1 MRTSPPVI
9 IVTNC
14 TNRKRAAGRVLKLSR
29 RLVGEDLTATVDSW
43 KQKLATSPGR
53 ISVDKLYAGRSVVEA
68 RRAAAAAPAD
78 LYFVS
83 AGLGLVPSTAESPA
97 YDLTASESEGGL
109 PAVLGRFSVSAA
121 DWWMAVTRGHGV
133 LSLLR
138 SHSDAILLLA
148 LPADYVTLLAHDL
161 ASASGADTKRLRIFT
176 SRPGR
181 AALPG
186 ALIDAAI
193 PYDGRLESIPK
204 YDGTLVDFPQRAL
217 RHFVVEL
224 HGHRLSLEEGC
235 SRVQTALAGRS
246 VRQTPLRARVSDDQV
261 RALLQ
266 ENWVTCK
273 GQSGRLLRYLRDE
286 SRIACEQARFGAIWR
301 EVRDERAAA
310 KRAN

>member
-121 DWWMAVTRGHGV
+121 DWWMAR
-133 LSLLR
+133 
-138 SHSDAILLLA
+138 
-148 LPADYVTLLAHDL
+148 
-161 ASASGADTKRLRIFT
+161 
-176 SRPGR
+176 
-181 AALPG
+181 
-186 ALIDAAI
+186 
-193 PYDGRLESIPK
+193 
-204 YDGTLVDFPQRAL
+204 
-217 RHFVVEL
+217 
-224 HGHRLSLEEGC
+224 
-235 SRVQTALAGRS
+235 
-246 VRQTPLRARVSDDQV
+246 
-261 RALLQ
+261 
-266 ENWVTCK
+266 NW
-273 GQSGRLLRYLRDE
+273 
-286 SRIACEQARFGAIWR
+286 
-301 EVRDERAAA
+301 
-310 KRAN
+310 